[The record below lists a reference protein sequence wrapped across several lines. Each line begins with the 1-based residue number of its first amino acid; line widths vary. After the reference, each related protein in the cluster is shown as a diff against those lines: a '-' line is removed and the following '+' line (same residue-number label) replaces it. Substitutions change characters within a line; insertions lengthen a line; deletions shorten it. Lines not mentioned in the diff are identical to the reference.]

1 MRPVLLSWSDSLG
14 GAARATARLQRAL
27 RLSGVDARMVVA
39 RKGSEDECVNGPMG
53 IVDKMLA
60 TIGPRVDQWPARRY
74 GNRRSFPFSSAWLPD
89 TIPRR
94 LRGMQC
100 DVVHLHWVNFGFL
113 KIETLRRIGA
123 PLVWTWHDMWP
134 ATGGCHYSEG
144 CERWQ
149 ASCGECPL
157 LGSKT
162 QKDLSYRTK
171 LRKRHAW
178 QDCPIAIIAPSR
190 WIGGIASRSP
200 LFRGSRIEVIPNC
213 IDLDCFRP
221 VDKAAAR
228 QALGL
233 PLDRRLV
240 MFAAMDPGSEPRKG
254 FPQLAAALSLLSSE
268 QPADLVIAG
277 SGTAPPG
284 IGNRR
289 VHLLGRIGDDARMT
303 SAYSAADVF
312 VAPSTE
318 DNLPNTVMEA
328 LACGVPCV
336 AFDVGGMPDLIQHG
350 VSGYL
355 ARPGDVAD
363 LAHGIEGLL
372 ESDSLRQASS
382 HAARQHAERCYSPAV
397 VARQH
402 SDLYAELLA
411 SSGIP
416 GTQ

>member
-14 GAARATARLQRAL
+14 GAARATARLLHAL
-27 RLSGVDARMVVA
+27 RLAGVDARMVVA
-39 RKGSEDECVNGPMG
+39 RKGSEDQYVAGPSG
-53 IVDKMLA
+53 IVDKVLA
-60 TIGPRVDQWPARRY
+60 IVGPRADQWPTLRY

-94 LRGMQC
+94 LREMQC
-100 DVVHLHWVNFGFL
+100 DVVHLHWVNFGFFR
-113 KIETLRRIGA
+113 IETLRKIGV

-144 CERWQ
+144 CVRWQ

-157 LGSKT
+157 LGSKV

-171 LRKRHAW
+171 LRKHHAW
-178 QDCPIAIIAPSR
+178 QDHPIVIIAPSR
-190 WIGGIASRSP
+190 WIGGIAARSP
-200 LFRGSRIEVIPNC
+200 LFPGSRIAVIPNC
-213 IDLDCFRP
+213 IDLDRFHP
-221 VDKAAAR
+221 VDKAVAR

-240 MFAAMDPGSEPRKG
+240 MFAAQDPGAEPRKG
-254 FPQLAAALSLLSSE
+254 LPQLAAALSLLSAELS
-268 QPADLVIAG
+268 ADLVIAG
-277 SGTAPPG
+277 SGTAPSG
-284 IGNRR
+284 IGDRR
-289 VHLLGRIGDDARMT
+289 VHLLGRIHDDGRMAC
-303 SAYSAADVF
+303 AYSAADVF

-363 LAHGIEGLL
+363 LGHGIEWLL
-372 ESDSLRQASS
+372 ESGSLRQAFS

-402 SDLYAELLA
+402 SDLYAELLE
-411 SSGIP
+411 SSGAP
-416 GTQ
+416 GA